1 MGWTKAGQAHVI
13 KGEGT
18 VSNHGIL
25 HAIGH
30 CLNPCGI
37 AVNFIEYHLV
47 LISSTGALGGLAC
60 LVDKNC
66 RFDAVHFDDDIM
78 LFCNVIS
85 FSNLS
90 SLSSSLAGSYNLTER
105 TPCCWLRICPYCAS
119 LDLGKYLLMFLCR

>member
-1 MGWTKAGQAHVI
+1 MGWTKAGQAHAI

-37 AVNFIEYHLV
+37 AVNFVEYHLV

-60 LVDKNC
+60 LVDENC
-66 RFDAVHFDDDIM
+66 RFDAVHFDNDIM
-78 LFCNVIS
+78 LFCNVIY
-85 FSNLS
+85 FSNSS
-90 SLSSSLAGSYNLTER
+90 SLSSSLAGSCDLTER